1 MSADLFLFLKYC
13 RQHKELVYIT
23 IIQYYITSGRRES
36 VEEKEWQRERW
47 FRKGAVIVKV
57 DNRGGVGEV

>member
-1 MSADLFLFLKYC
+1 MSADLFLFLNYC